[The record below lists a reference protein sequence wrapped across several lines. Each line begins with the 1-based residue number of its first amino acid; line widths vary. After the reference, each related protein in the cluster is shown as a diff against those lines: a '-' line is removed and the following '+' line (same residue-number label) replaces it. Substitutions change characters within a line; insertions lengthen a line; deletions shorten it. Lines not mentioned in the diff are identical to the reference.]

1 MKIINW
7 LIIIVCILGLIFVR
21 VLEAKIFYDPFLDY
35 FSGVSKPEAFPRF
48 EWGRLILSHLFRFGL
63 NLLFSVVMIYF
74 LFRRK
79 DWAIQAA
86 ILIVLVFVITFPL
99 YLYCISTAFEVGH
112 LFSFYMRRFVIQPL
126 IVLLIIPMF
135 YYRKNISQAED

>member
-7 LIIIVCILGLIFVR
+7 LIVIACVLGLIFVR

-35 FSGVSKPEAFPRF
+35 FGTASKSAPFPSF
-48 EWGRLILSHLFRFGL
+48 DWGRLILSHLFRFGL

-79 DWAIQAA
+79 DWAVQAA
-86 ILIVLVFVITFPL
+86 ILIVLVFAITFPI
-99 YLYCISTAFEVGH
+99 YLYCISTEFEVGH

-135 YYRKNISQAED
+135 YYRKNISQAEN